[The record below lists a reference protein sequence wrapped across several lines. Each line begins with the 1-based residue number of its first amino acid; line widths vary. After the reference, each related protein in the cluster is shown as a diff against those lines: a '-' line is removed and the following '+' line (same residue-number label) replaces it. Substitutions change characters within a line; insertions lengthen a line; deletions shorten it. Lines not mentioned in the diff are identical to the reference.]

1 MTSDHPY
8 WRDNFMGSEHAA
20 SVSLNDLRELVRRLR
35 APDGCPWDRVQT
47 LQNIGQYLLEECYEA
62 LEAMEEPDPEAL
74 REELGD
80 LLFQIVFVASIAE
93 EQDRFTLEDVLRGI
107 HDKMVR
113 RHPHVFGSRAEP
125 VDVESVRE
133 NWLRIKQKDRG
144 NGRSVLEGIPV
155 ALPALQRAYRM
166 GKRAGQVGFDWP
178 DSSSVFRKVQ
188 EEMDELGRAVERA
201 EPRAVREELGDLLF
215 ALAQLARHLGEN
227 PEQALQASNRKFL
240 ARFRALEQK
249 ARREGRPMGTL
260 SQEEWDQWWEEIKRE
275 AP

>member
-1 MTSDHPY
+1 
-8 WRDNFMGSEHAA
+8 MGSEQPG

-47 LQNIGQYLLEECYEA
+47 VRNIGQYLLEECYEA
-62 LEAMEEPDPEAL
+62 LEAMEEPDPGAL
-74 REELGD
+74 QEELGD
-80 LLFQIVFVASIAE
+80 VLFQIVFVASIAE
-93 EQDRFTLEDVLRGI
+93 ERQQFTLEDVLRGV

-113 RHPHVFGSRAEP
+113 RHPHVFGSRKEP
-125 VDVESVRE
+125 LNVDSVRR

-144 NGRSVLEGIPV
+144 SRESVLEGIPL

-178 DSSSVFRKVQ
+178 DRSSVFRKVQ

-201 EPRAVREELGDLLF
+201 EPNAVREELGDLFF

-227 PEQALQASNRKFL
+227 PEQALQESNRKFL
-240 ARFRALEQK
+240 RRFRALEQR

-260 SQEEWDQWWEEIKRE
+260 SQEEWDQWWDEIKRKGT
-275 AP
+275 